1 MSSCNKELEFSEN
14 DISDL
19 TGYVAIVTGGN
30 GGIGYETT
38 KQLALRNARVYIAS
52 RSQQRVDE
60 AIAQMNQ
67 SADGKKLDLHF
78 IQMDL
83 QDLKSVKL
91 AANLFL
97 QQESRLDILIN
108 NAGICLNPRER
119 TFVNIRLTTFQVM
132 TVPYKLTSDGFETQ
146 FQVNYLAPYL
156 MTSILLPLLLSTA
169 SQAQSQHR
177 VRVINVASD
186 LAFMG
191 PKTIQFDDFN
201 MTETKGM
208 TELIQRYGH
217 SKQAAIR
224 HAKELNDRY
233 SAQGVTAYSLHPGV
247 IKTGLQGHD
256 PTIVGTVMRTVMKY
270 TNRTTALE
278 GALNSLFC
286 ATSSIAPERGE
297 GKYFAPVG
305 KHNPK
310 ADKWL
315 NDRETN
321 ARLWQQSEMI
331 ITSVQ

>member
-1 MSSCNKELEFSEN
+1 MSSCNKEPEFSEN
-14 DISDL
+14 GISDL
-19 TGYVAIVTGGN
+19 TGYVVIVTGGN
-30 GGIGYETT
+30 SGIGFETA
-38 KQLALRNARVYIAS
+38 KHLALRNARVYIAS

-67 SADGKKLDLHF
+67 SADGKTLDLHF

-83 QDLKSVKL
+83 QDLKSVKR
-91 AANLFL
+91 AATHFL
-97 QQESRLDILIN
+97 EQESRLDILIN
-108 NAGICLNPRER
+108 NAG
-119 TFVNIRLTTFQVM
+119 VM
-132 TVPYKLTSDGFETQ
+132 TVPYKLTADGFETQ
-146 FQVNYLAPYL
+146 FQVNYLSPFL

-169 SQAQSQHR
+169 SQTQSRHR

-286 ATSSIAPERGE
+286 ATSPLAPERGQ

-305 KHNPK
+305 KYNPK

-331 ITSVQ
+331 MAGVE